1 MSRVQILPA
10 PPFRGF
16 IFDTFIRLFY
26 LFLLIK
32 LVSEGRVG
40 ARGPRNSRAV
50 SRDWRVPSGARW
62 YPLYEGDENFRLW
75 FDNLARG
82 SPTTAIEAARVLY
95 RFLGLM
101 GWSLEELT
109 GRIKGDRDRFEKT
122 LISFVGRLEREGYA
136 PAYIVNYLT
145 SVRSWANW
153 HGVELVRKIKISNRD
168 STPTLDDE
176 KVPTPQQV
184 QYIRSAASPRGR
196 ICVGG
201 LAYAGLRPQVLGHQ
215 KLVDGLKLGDLPELD
230 VEALKFTVEPAL
242 VVVRQELSKAGHKY
256 RTFFPEET
264 CRDILAYLDR
274 RGDEELTEESPLIAV
289 TADYG
294 KRGTREHRES
304 EHIVA
309 AVVGRDIRSAM
320 RPTYDLRPY
329 VLRSFFSTRLLLA
342 VSDGV
347 LDNNYRVY
355 WMGHQGTI
363 SARYSSNKA
372 ALPDDLI
379 ENMREA
385 YKRCHPYLLGSPVS
399 EQEMRKKQLLDTARL
414 LGFEEEKLLK
424 LKEILARKS
433 VDEAVEEF
441 RRLSE
446 EPAKEH
452 RVANGEPEM
461 LRMLEEG
468 WELVQELNGGRF
480 LMSKRA
486 Q

>member
-1 MSRVQILPA
+1 MVGSVW
-10 PPFRGF
+10 
-16 IFDTFIRLFY
+16 
-26 LFLLIK
+26 
-32 LVSEGRVG
+32 G
-40 ARGPRNSRAV
+40 ARRGPKNSGEV
-50 SRDWRVPSGARW
+50 QDWRVPRGARW
-62 YPLYEGDENFRLW
+62 YPLYEGDEDFRLW

-82 SPTTAIEAARVLY
+82 SPTTAIEKARVLY

-101 GWSLEELT
+101 GWSLGELT
-109 GRIKGDRDRFEKT
+109 ARIKVDRDQFEKM
-122 LISFVGRLEREGYA
+122 LISFVGGQEREGYA
-136 PAYIVNYLT
+136 PGTIDGYLK

-176 KVPTPQQV
+176 QVPTPEQV
-184 QYIRSAASPRGR
+184 KYIRSAASPRGR

-201 LAYAGLRPQVLGHQ
+201 LAYGGLRPQVLGHQ

-230 VEALKFTVEPAL
+230 IEDLKFKAVPTL
-242 VVVRQELSKAGHKY
+242 VVVRTELSKAGHKY

-264 CRDILAYLDR
+264 CRDILAYLER
-274 RGDEELTEESPLIAV
+274 RDDELTEASPLVAV
-289 TADYG
+289 TSGYR
-294 KRGTREHRES
+294 KRGLGADKKSLHL
-304 EHIVA
+304 VA

-329 VLRSFFSTRLLLA
+329 VLRSFFCTRLLLA

-372 ALPDDLI
+372 VLPDDLI

-385 YKRCHPYLLGSPVS
+385 YKRCRPYLLGSPVS
-399 EQEMRKKQLLDTARL
+399 EEEMRKKQLLDTARL

-424 LKEILARKS
+424 LKEILARGKS

-452 RVANGEPEM
+452 RVATGEPEM

-480 LMSKRA
+480 LMRKRA